1 MPATN
6 QFEDDLLDLIF
17 NNIDCVDVGDTA
29 GLQNSAA
36 PGSTELTLHT
46 TTLLETDTLQTSG
59 EVVYT
64 GYARPTQVRSA
75 AGWTITGTA
84 PTQAENAALI
94 QFGEMTALGPDTV
107 TDFGMT
113 LNSTSSD
120 YLQIYGALDAP
131 LIINNGVNPQFA
143 ISALAITLV

>member
-17 NNIDCVDVGDTA
+17 NNVDSQDIGDSA
-29 GLQNSAA
+29 GLQNSAS

-46 TTLLETDTLQTSG
+46 SALAETDTLQTAS

-64 GYARPTQVRSA
+64 TYARPTQVRTT
-75 AGWTITGTA
+75 AGWTISGTA
-84 PTQAENAALI
+84 PTMAANAALI
-94 QFGEMTALGPDTV
+94 QFGLMTAGGPDTV
-107 TDFGMT
+107 VDFGMT
-113 LNSTSSD
+113 LNDGSTN
-120 YLQIYGALDAP
+120 YLQIYGALDSS

-143 ISALAITLV
+143 AGAIEITLV